1 MEGRTRLTIVTLMVA
16 AFTIGTIFTGA
27 LLLVPPIE
35 NEFGIDITTSQW
47 VLNVYAIAFA
57 MCLVAGG
64 RLADMFGR
72 RRLMLIGLAIFL
84 VSTIGCALAPS
95 IGFLIG
101 ARAVQGIGSAT
112 IWPCVL
118 ALGATVVGADRRGL
132 VIGLILGAV
141 TAGNVIG
148 PLFSGVAV
156 ALGDWRLF
164 FVLAAALAVVTAL
177 LLVRFVTKEAPND
190 QDERVDYT
198 GMLMLSGAIVALLYA
213 LDVGASLGWGSAP
226 VLGLLGLCLM
236 LFAAFPFVERR
247 VADPMM
253 PPSLLANRVFMLTLL
268 TNGLLIPSV
277 FIAFLYF
284 PQYMHKLLGW
294 SVLEASFGMLP
305 LMILLSV
312 GSVAGGGLYNRFGP
326 KRILFTG
333 YVLVTLGAASVVVLV
348 PSWGYFALLPA
359 MVLIGFGGAFSV
371 GAAGTAAVSAV
382 DEKHV
387 GLAGGLSFVF
397 HLSLGAI
404 GVAGAT
410 AIMFTTSLARLGQG
424 LTQANIT
431 MSAADQATLNGSAVN
446 ASAAQSILANYS
458 TQQAETIRT
467 VWNDAFTSGM
477 SQAYWL
483 ALAAAV
489 IGIGVVLAIDEKKLQ
504 RGQAETEAQT

>member
-1 MEGRTRLTIVTLMVA
+1 MDRRTKLTIVTLMVA

-35 NEFGIDITTSQW
+35 DEYGIDITTSQW

-72 RRLMLIGLAIFL
+72 RRLMLIGLLVFL
-84 VSTIGCALAPS
+84 LSTVGCALAPS

-101 ARAVQGIGSAT
+101 ARAVQGIGSAA

-118 ALGATVVGADRRGL
+118 AIGATVVTAERRGL

-164 FVLAAALAVVTAL
+164 FLLAAVLSILTGLMVTR
-177 LLVRFVTKEAPND
+177 VVTKEAPSD
-190 QDERVDYT
+190 QDERVDYV
-198 GMLMLSGAIVALLYA
+198 GMLMLSVAIVALLYA
-213 LDVGASLGWGSAP
+213 LDVGADLGWGSAP
-226 VLGLLGLCLM
+226 VLGLLALCVVL
-236 LFAAFPFVERR
+236 LAEFPFVERR

-253 PPSLLANRVFMLTLL
+253 PPSLLANREFMLTLS

-284 PQYMHKLLGW
+284 PQYMHKTLGW

-326 KRILFTG
+326 KRILLAG
-333 YVLVTLGAASVVVLV
+333 YTLTTLGAVSVVFLV
-348 PSWGYFALLPA
+348 PSWGYYAILPA
-359 MVLIGFGGAFSV
+359 MILIGFGGAFSV

-382 DEKHV
+382 DQSHV

-397 HLSLGAI
+397 HLGLGAI

-410 AIMFTTSLARLGQG
+410 AIMFGASLAKLRDG
-424 LTQANIT
+424 LADANIT
-431 MSAADQATLNGSAVN
+431 MSAADQATLNGSAEN
-446 ASAAQSILANYS
+446 ASAAQSILMNYS
-458 TQQAETIRT
+458 SAQADTIRT
-467 VWNDAFTSGM
+467 VLTDAFTTGM

-483 ALAAAV
+483 ALASAIV
-489 IGIGVVLAIDEKKLQ
+489 GIGVVLAIDEKKL
-504 RGQAETEAQT
+504 RADEA